1 MTSHQ
6 GKMDAITGHYKRVMG
21 APGASS
27 WNFDLSAIYQGRPQ
41 ASASNADTFL
51 PSEALK
57 AVRGNEHLQRP
68 GPRWMQ
74 FLDEFSSGA
83 VELERVNRAYMVLL
97 AKKPGAV
104 SRL

>member
-1 MTSHQ
+1 
-6 GKMDAITGHYKRVMG
+6 MDAITGHYKRVMG

-57 AVRGNEHLQRP
+57 AVRGMNTCSAP
-68 GPRWMQ
+68 GP
-74 FLDEFSSGA
+74 DGCSSLMNSA
-83 VELERVNRAYMVLL
+83 L
-97 AKKPGAV
+97 ALWSWNG
-104 SRL
+104 